1 MHHSFSPP
9 LPNLKSRLK
18 SQKYQLPFYS
28 VDDTGCRT
36 IGILTEFLFFTW
48 CRVQTIGAG
57 YEISRETQ
65 RHQDLINFQNNL
77 KVEMARLKS
86 PERIAKIA
94 KNQLGL
100 ITPTQEQMIIIP

>member
-1 MHHSFSPP
+1 MRT
-9 LPNLKSRLK
+9 PNTLKNIRK
-18 SQKYQLPFYS
+18 PNA
-28 VDDTGCRT
+28 T
-36 IGILTEFLFFTW
+36 GILIIFMTIFLSELLFFTW
-48 CRVQTIGAG
+48 CRVQTIGTG

-77 KVEMARLKS
+77 KVELARLKS

>member
-1 MHHSFSPP
+1 MSTRKMLNNIHK
-9 LPNLKSRLK
+9 PNATVILIIFMTVFLT
-18 SQKYQLPFYS
+18 QL
-28 VDDTGCRT
+28 
-36 IGILTEFLFFTW
+36 LFFTW
-48 CRVQTIGAG
+48 CRVQTIVTG
-57 YEISRETQ
+57 YEISKETQ

-77 KVEMARLKS
+77 KVELARLKS

>member
-1 MHHSFSPP
+1 MSTSKT
-9 LPNLKSRLK
+9 LKNIRKPNATVILII
-18 SQKYQLPFYS
+18 FM
-28 VDDTGCRT
+28 T
-36 IGILTEFLFFTW
+36 IFLTELLFFTW
-48 CRVQTIGAG
+48 CRVQTIGTG

-77 KVEMARLKS
+77 KVELARLKS

>member
-1 MHHSFSPP
+1 MSTPKM
-9 LPNLKSRLK
+9 LKNIRKPNATVILII
-18 SQKYQLPFYS
+18 FM
-28 VDDTGCRT
+28 T
-36 IGILTEFLFFTW
+36 IFLTELLCFTW
-48 CRVQTIGAG
+48 CRVQTIGTG

-77 KVEMARLKS
+77 KVELARLKS